1 MTDGKM
7 KNGKRRKKKIIIIGA
22 AAVLAVAAAAFFLGG
37 GASAGTPV
45 STGSAEYMDLRQV
58 IPIKGAIQGAE
69 IANVSSILDYKVA
82 EVLVAE
88 GDRVEQGQVLAT
100 LDVEEDT
107 ATDDTAR
114 QQARITLEEA
124 KRVYENNQI
133 LFEAGAISESD
144 YLQSKSAYE
153 SAQVA
158 ANAPSP
164 QTSREDSRITSPI
177 AGIVTRVNINV
188 GRYAS
193 DTVDREPMFV
203 VEDLDHLQMKVSASE
218 YDIGSIRVGQ
228 SVEIS
233 AEVLG
238 KQTVPGVVSYI
249 SPTGE
254 SKGDGTTAMVIPVLI
269 DVDKGESNLIAGVT
283 ARAEILVEEKQNV
296 LTVPLDA
303 ILEDPST
310 GELSVFVVQADSTL
324 RQVQVETGLEGDFNI
339 EIVSG
344 ELKEGDQVVLGAT
357 FDLTDGM
364 TVLADAAAGS
374 L

>member
-1 MTDGKM
+1 MKDGKM